1 MHMNGLKGLRI
12 PSICRNAMGVRNQDV
27 SMDGKSGL
35 ILKDFEAYFYRTR
48 Y

>member
-35 ILKDFEAYFYRTR
+35 HYERF
-48 Y
+48 